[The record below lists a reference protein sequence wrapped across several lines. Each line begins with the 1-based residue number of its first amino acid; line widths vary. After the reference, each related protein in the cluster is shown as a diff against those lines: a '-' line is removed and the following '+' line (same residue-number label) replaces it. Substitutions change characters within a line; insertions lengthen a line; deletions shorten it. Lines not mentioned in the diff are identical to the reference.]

1 MDKQN
6 LLIVITFL
14 ATSIFAQIPEKVQE
28 AFNNFEADSI
38 YNYAYLKK
46 TTDPDGSMLE
56 SYNPK
61 ASKEKWQLLTVN
73 NEQAAPERIKKYN
86 KEKNISGSPKRESRR
101 FELNENTM
109 QDFQIMKETDGEIL
123 YSFNLIPEENDK
135 IDQLKGEITLQKDT
149 GWIQR
154 IKVYNQ
160 APFSP
165 ALPVRIDTFRMNME
179 YQRLKDTNAIK
190 LKTIQTRIKARAFVF
205 KKIDTK
211 VTEKYYNYKLIE

>member
-14 ATSIFAQIPEKVQE
+14 ATSLFAQIPVKVRE
-28 AFNNFEADSI
+28 AFNNFEADSV
-38 YNYAYLKK
+38 YNYAYHKK

-56 SYNPK
+56 SYNPM
-61 ASKEKWQLLTVN
+61 ASKGKWQLLTVN
-73 NEQAAPERIKKYN
+73 NEQAAPERIKNYD
-86 KEKNISGSPKRESRR
+86 KEKNISADPKRESRR
-101 FELNENTM
+101 FEFNENTM
-109 QDFQIMKETDGEIL
+109 QDFQIMKETDDEIVF
-123 YSFNLIPEENDK
+123 SFNLITEENDK
-135 IDQLKGEITLQKDT
+135 IDQLKGKITLQKDP

-154 IKVYNQ
+154 IIVYNQ

-165 ALPVRIDTFRMNME
+165 ALPVKIYTFRMNME

-211 VTEKYYNYKLIE
+211 VTEEYYNYKLIK